1 MAKKRFLQVTASA
14 SRDQTG
20 RVHISLATC
29 IMNNRRRSAAIRG
42 MEARGVEG
50 TVLAAE
56 RMNAHN
62 TFKQPD
68 LVKPQPFDE
77 ASVRGQTLTINL
89 PPMSVAVL
97 ALES

>member
-1 MAKKRFLQVTASA
+1 
-14 SRDQTG
+14 
-20 RVHISLATC
+20 
-29 IMNNRRRSAAIRG
+29 
-42 MEARGVEG
+42 
-50 TVLAAE
+50 
-56 RMNAHN
+56 MNAHN
-62 TFKQPD
+62 TFEQPD